1 MSGPEPAESDSL
13 LPQLWRRL
21 VQRPATEAPAP
32 PPPDAIDHARM
43 QRRLV
48 ESRRRL
54 QLLLDHMPDGVLS
67 FDAQGRVQW
76 INPAARLM
84 FQCSVADTVGRPV
97 RELIPELDIGDA
109 DVQPTMPDGMAP
121 AQVPRLALQGRRGDG
136 SAFPL
141 EAALVKLHADGER
154 VGMCVCRD
162 MSPSQ
167 RMEHMKHEFVSM
179 VSHELRTPLTSLRG
193 SLALL
198 ADGSIAGLPA
208 DALRLLKLARDNSER
223 LAHLVNDILDFEKLR
238 AGALRVDAEELDLGD
253 CAQQAADAI
262 EGMAH
267 QADVELRVLRT
278 EPVFP
283 VQGDPV
289 RLMQVLGNLLSNAIK
304 HSPPHGTVL
313 AILTRRSEWVR
324 LVVCDQGPGVPAEF
338 ASRLFEPFE
347 QARDPRH
354 RRQGGTGLGLAI
366 SRALM
371 EMMQGSIGVEPPR
384 AGEGARFWIE
394 LPLFLDRPS
403 TFGSLD

>member
-1 MSGPEPAESDSL
+1 MSGVERPESP
-13 LPQLWRRL
+13 
-21 VQRPATEAPAP
+21 EA
-32 PPPDAIDHARM
+32 IERARM

-48 ESRRRL
+48 ESRRHM

-67 FDAQGRVQW
+67 FDATGRVQW

-84 FQCSVADTVGRPV
+84 FQCSAADTVGRPV
-97 RELIPELDIGDA
+97 RELIPDLDIGDV
-109 DVQPTMPDGMAP
+109 DLQPTLPDGMAP
-121 AQVPRLALQGRRGDG
+121 AQVPRLAMQGRRSDG

-141 EAALVKLHADGER
+141 EAALVKLHADGAL

-162 MSPSQ
+162 MSQSQ

-198 ADGSIAGLPA
+198 ADGSMGGLPP
-208 DALRLLKLARDNSER
+208 DALRLLKLASDNAER
-223 LAHLVNDILDFEKLR
+223 LVHLVNDILDFEKLR
-238 AGALRVDAEELDLGD
+238 AGALRVEAEEVDLAET
-253 CAQQAADAI
+253 AQQAVDAI

-267 QADVELRVLRT
+267 QAEVTLRVMRT
-278 EPVFP
+278 EAAFP
-283 VQGDPV
+283 VQADPA

-313 AILTRRSEWVR
+313 VILTRRSEWVR
-324 LVVCDQGPGVPAEF
+324 LTVRDQGPGVPAEF
-338 ASRLFEPFE
+338 ASRLFEPCAP
-347 QARDPRH
+347 ARDPRH
-354 RRQGGTGLGLAI
+354 RKQGGTGLGLAI

-371 EMMQGSIGVEPPR
+371 EMMLGSIGVEPPQ

-394 LPLFLDRPS
+394 LPLFQERPS
-403 TFGSLD
+403 TFGTLD